1 MHIIT
6 EQDANLYDLVQKSI
20 FIMCGLDIV
29 YYNRCFADV
38 SGIQSMGVKNIS
50 ILDFISEKDITS
62 INEYI
67 EKIECK
73 EYLSCL
79 TNKVQ
84 IKLINKLSDEY
95 ITEISMIKISYLGK
109 ESYLC
114 TLNDITEFFIS
125 SRKLKRILNA
135 IPDIVIEF
143 DKNHEKIKAA
153 NSAIEGIYGIPDE
166 QFTQNIFHPIDLV
179 YEEDKEYVKSF
190 YDNLLDEEYGKIEYR
205 VISANGLV
213 KWVRDEGEV
222 VYKDYGNGEVL
233 KVYHFI
239 RDITERKKNIEQLKA
254 SEKKYRKIFEHST
267 DPIFVSDTEG
277 SFIDINNA
285 ALRLFGFN
293 EKKDALSKNVYEIYA
308 DPEKYDAMMNIL
320 EKKGNLTDYPMQIK
334 TPSGDIIDT
343 TITIGC
349 RKNVQ
354 TGKIKSIQTIIH
366 DITDIIKKT
375 EVESYRRTLGGI
387 ADRINNITQSQIMH
401 YGIIYD
407 YIESLENAE
416 LEKKENIINDIIDAL
431 NDSKRVVYDLKDL
444 GAAIRRIYHNPEP
457 PKAVSDGL
465 GGVLFDLHLDE

>member
-6 EQDANLYDLVQKSI
+6 EQDANLYNLVQKSI

-29 YYNRCFADV
+29 YYNRCFTDV
-38 SGIQSMGVKNIS
+38 SGIQKMGLKNIS
-50 ILDFISEKDITS
+50 ILDFISEKDI
-62 INEYI
+62 IPIKEYVK
-67 EKIECK
+67 KIEHT

-84 IKLINKLSDEY
+84 IKLLNKLSKEY

-135 IPDIVIEF
+135 IPDVVIEF
-143 DKNHEKIKAA
+143 DKNHDKIKAA
-153 NSAIEGIYGIPDE
+153 NSAIEGVYGIPDE

-190 YDNLLDEEYGKIEYR
+190 YNNLLDEEYGKIEYR
-205 VISANGLV
+205 IISANGLI

-239 RDITERKKNIEQLKA
+239 RDITERKKNIEQLKV

-267 DPIFVSDTEG
+267 DPIFVSDSDG
-277 SFIDINNA
+277 AFIDINNA
-285 ALRLFGFN
+285 ALRLFGFS
-293 EKKDALSKNVYEIYA
+293 EKKDALLKNVHEIYA
-308 DPEKYDAMMNIL
+308 DPQKRDIMMGLLKEKGSL
-320 EKKGNLTDYPMQIK
+320 SDYPMQIK
-334 TPSGDIIDT
+334 THRGDIIDVT
-343 TITIGC
+343 VTIGC
-349 RKNVQ
+349 RKNIR

-366 DITDIIKKT
+366 DITDVIKKT
-375 EVESYRRTLGGI
+375 EIESYRRTLGGI

-401 YGIIYD
+401 YGLIYE
-407 YIESLENAE
+407 YIESFENASID
-416 LEKKENIINDIIDAL
+416 EKNNIINDIIDVL